1 MKQINH
7 LILSVSIVLAATGWL
22 EGGEV
27 GALLV
32 SKDVKVTELSK
43 NELANIFLGKKTNW
57 SDGTRINIGYMLTPS
72 EKVEQ
77 FFGEFIGRSHHR
89 FKKYWVKKVFAGY
102 GIAPKLFKDAENAM
116 VFLKRN
122 RGGIVFV
129 TGSDGIKTE
138 NFTKLS
144 VDGKTEF

>member
-7 LILSVSIVLAATGWL
+7 LILSACIVLAAAGWL
-22 EGGEV
+22 GAGEV

-32 SKDVKVTELSK
+32 SKDVKIKELSK

-57 SDGTRINIGYMLTPS
+57 EDGTRINIGYMLTPS

-77 FFGEFIGRSHHR
+77 FFGEVIGRSHHR

-102 GIAPKLFKDAENAM
+102 GIAPKLFKDVNNA
-116 VFLKRN
+116 VDFLKRN
-122 RGGIVFV
+122 RGTLVFV
-129 TGSDGIKTE
+129 TGLDGFKTE
-138 NFTKLS
+138 EFTKLS
-144 VDGKTEF
+144 IDGKTDF

>member
-1 MKQINH
+1 MRQIKRF
-7 LILSVSIVLAATGWL
+7 ILSATIVLAAAGWL
-22 EGGEV
+22 DAREV

-32 SKDVKVTELSK
+32 STDVKIKELSK

-57 SDGTRINIGYMLTPS
+57 EDGTRINIGYMLTSS

-102 GIAPKLFKDAENAM
+102 GIAPKLFKDVENAM
-116 VFLKRN
+116 DFLKRN

-129 TGSDGIKTE
+129 TGSDEFKTG

-144 VDGKTEF
+144 IDGKTEF